1 VSDCLDPLTV
11 QQLHA
16 GFQDSMRRGFVAET
30 LRPPAS
36 LQHRFAIRV
45 FDGQVWFQT
54 DALDLS
60 PEPGGPAVDVVNSE
74 FDAG

>member
-54 DALDLS
+54 DALNL
-60 PEPGGPAVDVVNSE
+60 PAEPGGPGIDVVDRKL
-74 FDAG
+74 DAG